1 MSAGLL
7 QQQQAAHG
15 LMGSYGE
22 KSPVP
27 VMEWESSAECG
38 ELFAALAKA
47 QGQIEAAAKDKE
59 NPHFRSRYADLA
71 SVWDACREP
80 LSKNGLCV
88 IQQPFTRGPLAGIR
102 TQLGHSSGQWV
113 ACISTTTPR
122 DQGPQA
128 YGSCLTYLRRYALS
142 AFAGVAPDDDD
153 GEKAEGRDRGAKP
166 PGANW
171 GSKPTAN
178 KPADP
183 ADPGEPIDEPT
194 LHNLRSVALAK
205 FPKKPAEAKAWLRD
219 HFGTDNPEKLTKFE
233 AEKALKMLA
242 A

>member
-1 MSAGLL
+1 MSD
-7 QQQQAAHG
+7 
-15 LMGSYGE
+15 
-22 KSPVP
+22 
-27 VMEWESSAECG
+27 VMTEWEQSNECG
-38 ELFAALAKA
+38 ALFEALSKA
-47 QGQIEAAAKDKE
+47 QGEIEGAAKGKD
-59 NPHFRSRYADLA
+59 NPFFKSKYADLA
-71 SVWDACREP
+71 AIWDACRGP

-88 IQQPFTRGPLAGIR
+88 IQQPFTRGPLVGLR
-102 TQLGHSSGQWV
+102 TQLGHASGQWV
-113 ACISTTTPR
+113 ACIATAESKDR
-122 DQGPQA
+122 GPQA
-128 YGSCLTYLRRYALS
+128 YGSVVTYLRRYALQ
-142 AFAGVAPDDDD
+142 AFAGVASEDDD

-171 GSKPTAN
+171 GPRPAN

-194 LHNLRSVALAK
+194 LHSLRSVALAK

-219 HFGTDNPEKLTKFE
+219 HFGTDNPEKLTKYE